1 MLGFLDAVRTLIL
14 YRNQL
19 MDEYKATAYTD
30 YNIQIYTVNA
40 LIGTLKFK
48 VADFMNSQPKL
59 NKVVLYLYYLKANSW
74 EKTMNLVGLDESDGK
89 TLMKKIFQVCS
100 EWDETHFQIK

>member
-1 MLGFLDAVRTLIL
+1 MLGFLDAVRTLVL

-19 MDEYKATAYTD
+19 ADAYKETGYTD
-30 YNIQIYTVNA
+30 YKIQIYAVNE
-40 LIGTLKFK
+40 LIEELESK

-89 TLMKKIFQVCS
+89 TLKKEVFQNCL
-100 EWDETHFQIK
+100 EWDETHFRFE